1 MCVYI
6 VQIQNFMSYIF
17 FNLDLASSQGKH
29 LSEQARI
36 L

>member
-1 MCVYI
+1 MRVYI